1 MWLSTQ
7 LKSQFEG
14 KTVLI
19 TGGTRGIGLNL
30 GLSFARYGAQCIL
43 TYNWGG
49 HDEQALHKQFEALQ
63 APPPLFVQADAGND
77 EDTRLLIDA
86 LEKKFSGVDIFI
98 SNVSLSLIV
107 KSFEDYSLRALKKS
121 ISYSSW
127 PLVSYFK
134 QIKEVFGRYP
144 KYTIGVSSTGP
155 DHYSYGYDF
164 VAASKA
170 VMEVLCR
177 YLSYRLKEEDVVI
190 NAVRS
195 RAIKT
200 EAFSQTFGEEFEAF
214 ANAHVPDN
222 YWIECQEVSNAI
234 LALCSG
240 YCDAIKGQV
249 ITVDRGTSFFDNM
262 MDLYARNNNQVGR

>member
-1 MWLSTQ
+1 MWLAS
-7 LKSQFEG
+7 LLESSFKG

-43 TYNWGG
+43 TYNWGE
-49 HDEQALHKQFEALQ
+49 HDEQALYKQFEALN
-63 APPPLFVQADAGND
+63 APLPLFVQADVGND

-121 ISYSSW
+121 ISNSSW

-134 QIKEVFGRYP
+134 QLKEVFGRYP

-155 DHYSYGYDF
+155 DHYCYGYDF
-164 VAASKA
+164 VAASKS
-170 VMEVLCR
+170 VMEVFCR

-190 NAVRS
+190 NAVRAG
-195 RAIKT
+195 AIKT
-200 EAFSQTFGEEFEAF
+200 DAFSQTFGEEFEKF
-214 ANAHVPDN
+214 AKAYVPDN
-222 YWIECQEVSNAI
+222 YWIELQEVSNTI

-240 YCDAIKGQV
+240 YCDAIRGQI
-249 ITVDRGTSFFDNM
+249 ITVDRGIGFFNNV
-262 MDLYARNNNQVGR
+262 MDIYTRTCKATGE